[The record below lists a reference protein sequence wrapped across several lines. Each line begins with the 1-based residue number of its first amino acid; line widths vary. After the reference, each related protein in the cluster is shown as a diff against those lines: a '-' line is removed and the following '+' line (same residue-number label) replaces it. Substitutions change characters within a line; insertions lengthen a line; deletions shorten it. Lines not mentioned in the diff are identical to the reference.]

1 MDSRDLCFTI
11 CRRCGRRRRCD
22 DLPDAGDGVCAPAGG
37 EETVVADAVEAV
49 GQDMEQEA
57 ADKLVRRQRHGLA
70 PVLAGSTGEAMI
82 GLLTPLSPSG

>member
-1 MDSRDLCFTI
+1 M
-11 CRRCGRRRRCD
+11 
-22 DLPDAGDGVCAPAGG
+22 
-37 EETVVADAVEAV
+37 ADAVEAV